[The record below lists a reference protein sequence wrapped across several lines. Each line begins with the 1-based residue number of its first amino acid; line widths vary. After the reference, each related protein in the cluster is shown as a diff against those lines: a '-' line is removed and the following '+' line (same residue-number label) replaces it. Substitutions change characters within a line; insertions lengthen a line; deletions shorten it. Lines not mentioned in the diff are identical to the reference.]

1 MDDGT
6 GLPPPPPAPPPP
18 ADGSGFA
25 GTADLPPAPPSPAV
39 ARSAR
44 EALRGGLGKRALAI
58 IIDGVIWMIIAFGV
72 AGMIDQPAPASDSG
86 YFGFYVTLG
95 DSTIALTGVPMLI
108 VVCAWL
114 VYMTTMEWAVGAT
127 IGKFLV
133 GVRVATR
140 EQGPMSLQQS
150 AVRNL
155 LRLIDSLP
163 FFYVVGGILVK
174 ASETRLG
181 DKAAKTDVYKR
192 QAVPERK
199 ALTGGLLAGLVLSAL
214 MVAAVPVFFSDQ
226 EATGTPA
233 AVDGEEALY
242 SANGVSFSYPS
253 HWKELETTEGL
264 GSVGDAFFEDRLG
277 TDADAGGV
285 TISGYSLSAV
295 VTEENVEQTR
305 AEIEQVANQLAQD
318 AGGELASPVSLTTV
332 GGAPTWTF
340 DIRFADWTSRQYMI
354 LSGDT
359 EYSIACEW
367 EGSDPDIEEGCA
379 LVTSSIEIDA
389 TS

>member
-6 GLPPPPPAPPPP
+6 GALPPPPPP

-25 GTADLPPAPPSPAV
+25 GIADLPPAPPSPAV

-44 EALRGGLGKRALAI
+44 EALRGGLGNRALAI
-58 IIDGVIWMIIAFGV
+58 IIDGIIWMIITFWV
-72 AGMIDQPAPASDSG
+72 AGMIDQPAPVSDSG
-86 YFGFYVTLG
+86 YLGFYITFG
-95 DSTIALTGVPMLI
+95 DSTLTLTGVPMLI
-108 VVCAWL
+108 VMCAWF

-127 IGKFLV
+127 IGKLLV

-150 AVRNL
+150 AVRNV

-192 QAVPERK
+192 RVVPERK
-199 ALTGGLLAGLVLSAL
+199 AITGGLLAGLALSAL
-214 MVAAVPVFFSDQ
+214 MVASVPVFFSDQ
-226 EATGTPA
+226 EAVGSPPA
-233 AVDGEEALY
+233 FDGEKALY

-277 TDADAGGV
+277 TVAGGV
-285 TISGYSLSAV
+285 TISGYSLSTV

-305 AEIEQVANQLAQD
+305 AEIEQVADQLVQES
-318 AGGELASPVSLTTV
+318 GGELTAPVSLTTV
-332 GGAPTWTF
+332 AGAPTWTF
-340 DIRFADWTSRQYMI
+340 DITFEDWTSRQYMI

-359 EYSIACEW
+359 EYSVVCEW
-367 EGSDPDIEEGCA
+367 EGSDPDIEGGCE
-379 LVTSSIEIDA
+379 LVTSSLEIDG
-389 TS
+389 SS